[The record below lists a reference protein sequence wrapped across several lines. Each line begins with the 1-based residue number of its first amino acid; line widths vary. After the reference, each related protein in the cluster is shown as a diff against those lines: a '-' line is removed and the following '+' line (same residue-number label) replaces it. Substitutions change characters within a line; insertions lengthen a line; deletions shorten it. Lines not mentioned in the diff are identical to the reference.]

1 MHINLLVNKYCAR
14 YTCMHIGKYL
24 YTWNLRVNKH
34 RWWPQAGGRREN
46 NGLFNG
52 RKGRVLLG
60 WVLLRSLWG
69 GWPRVDSTRNCL
81 PACVRLTW
89 SAAAFAERG
98 RLWLWLGVETSPA
111 PRVLVSP
118 CYLSIAGIWPCGLQT
133 VVCLF
138 EGTKV
143 TDTKRWLRWEH
154 RQKPE
159 GFAAQCDSLT
169 CPLLPFPGSG
179 PGIWYCR
186 LKRVFTIQAT
196 RVTSVRLK
204 VQELCESR
212 GGRPGL
218 PVPNKPDGLCGRKET
233 LVK

>member
-24 YTWNLRVNKH
+24 YTSNLRVNKH

-98 RLWLWLGVETSPA
+98 RLWLWLGVKPLLLPGCLSPLAICLSLGFGRVGCKRCLFIRGYESYGHKAMTEMRTSTKARGFCSSVWRPHLSFAAVPWLWARDLALSVETGVYNSRYESYQRMTESSGAVLKSRWPTWA
-111 PRVLVSP
+111 PRP
-118 CYLSIAGIWPCGLQT
+118 
-133 VVCLF
+133 
-138 EGTKV
+138 
-143 TDTKRWLRWEH
+143 
-154 RQKPE
+154 
-159 GFAAQCDSLT
+159 
-169 CPLLPFPGSG
+169 
-179 PGIWYCR
+179 
-186 LKRVFTIQAT
+186 
-196 RVTSVRLK
+196 
-204 VQELCESR
+204 
-212 GGRPGL
+212 
-218 PVPNKPDGLCGRKET
+218 
-233 LVK
+233 

>member
-98 RLWLWLGVETSPA
+98 RLWLWLGVKPLLLPGCLSPLA
-111 PRVLVSP
+111 ICLSLGFGRVGCKRLFVYSRVRKLRTQSDDWDENIDKSQRVLQLSVTASP
-118 CYLSIAGIWPCGLQT
+118 VLCC
-133 VVCLF
+133 
-138 EGTKV
+138 
-143 TDTKRWLRWEH
+143 R
-154 RQKPE
+154 
-159 GFAAQCDSLT
+159 SLA
-169 CPLLPFPGSG
+169 LG
-179 PGIWYCR
+179 PGFGIVGWNGCLQFKLRELPAYDWKFRSC
-186 LKRVFTIQAT
+186 V
-196 RVTSVRLK
+196 K
-204 VQELCESR
+204 VEVAVLGSPSLISLMVYV
-212 GGRPGL
+212 G
-218 PVPNKPDGLCGRKET
+218 
-233 LVK
+233 VKKH